1 MRSQAQKDYAKQYYL
16 LNRQRILD
24 EQKEYQSTNKE
35 ARKKYREQWD
45 IKNRAI
51 VKAKKQQY
59 YLEHKEDFFRR
70 AKSYRANNV
79 ERVRVIRRIYES
91 NKRKNDINYKIA
103 HNLRR
108 RLRQT
113 ISNKTMGILSIL
125 GCSLDEFRTHLESMF
140 LAGMTWT
147 NYGDWHIDHVKP
159 CVLFDLSSPDEQAKC
174 FHYSN
179 LQPLW
184 AVDNLKKGSKY

>member
-113 ISNKTMGILSIL
+113 ISNKTMGILSPIFGL
-125 GCSLDEFRTHLESMF
+125 FGISL
-140 LAGMTWT
+140 
-147 NYGDWHIDHVKP
+147 V
-159 CVLFDLSSPDEQAKC
+159 
-174 FHYSN
+174 
-179 LQPLW
+179 PLCDF
-184 AVDNLKKGSKY
+184 V